1 MEENDLIDSLLGK
14 PKISQTQK
22 VFFSFLCGT
31 LSYTQA
37 LHNYTILPYKTRMDS
52 LYN

>member
-14 PKISQTQK
+14 PKISM
-22 VFFSFLCGT
+22 FFSFLCGT
-31 LSYTQA
+31 LSYKQA